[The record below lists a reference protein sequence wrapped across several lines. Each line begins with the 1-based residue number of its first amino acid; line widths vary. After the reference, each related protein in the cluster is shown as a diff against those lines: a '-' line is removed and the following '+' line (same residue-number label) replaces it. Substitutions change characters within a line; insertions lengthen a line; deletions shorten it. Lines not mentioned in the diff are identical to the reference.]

1 MSPRRQ
7 EFSGRWV
14 VEPDPAV
21 RDGLQ
26 LATVLR
32 YELSLVPRWPLPPAL
47 VTHVVQAG
55 LPANIRAVARRAEQV
70 PPALSSRLH
79 SACVVQVA
87 DFACH
92 HSRWQCRLQTMQSP
106 LKGFTGLPAEP
117 TPVG

>member
-1 MSPRRQ
+1 M
-7 EFSGRWV
+7 

-21 RDGLQ
+21 RDSLQ
-26 LATVLR
+26 FATVLR

-70 PPALSSRLH
+70 PPAFSSRLH

-87 DFACH
+87 DHFACH
-92 HSRWQCRLQTMQSP
+92 HSHL
-106 LKGFTGLPAEP
+106 A
-117 TPVG
+117 V

>member
-1 MSPRRQ
+1 MGCALCGQ

-70 PPALSSRLH
+70 PPASGSRLP

-87 DFACH
+87 DYFACKH
-92 HSRWQCRLQTMQSP
+92 NLLDAGCRLCKS
-106 LKGFTGLPAEP
+106 L
-117 TPVG
+117 